1 MPLPDHLVDRVVG
14 VVEVLLPAARGAAGD
29 VVSRVHLRPIIA
41 DDPAADCCGGA
52 DGGCD
57 VDNDDGDLGGGGDG
71 SDDGDGNKMSPAC
84 AENVGTRLAM
94 DARCTRVALFLCCMT
109 VHVLRPCATS

>member
-52 DGGCD
+52 DGGRR
-57 VDNDDGDLGGGGDG
+57 
-71 SDDGDGNKMSPAC
+71 A
-84 AENVGTRLAM
+84 NV
-94 DARCTRVALFLCCMT
+94 VA
-109 VHVLRPCATS
+109 VHVAVGPQLTR